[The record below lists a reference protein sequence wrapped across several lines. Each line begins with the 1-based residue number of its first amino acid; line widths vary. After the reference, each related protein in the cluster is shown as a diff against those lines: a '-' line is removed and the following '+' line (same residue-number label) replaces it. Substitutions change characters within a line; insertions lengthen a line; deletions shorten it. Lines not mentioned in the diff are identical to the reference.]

1 MFNLAPDRH
10 TEVLQIEGMSCD
22 HCVKS
27 VREALQGVSGA
38 VVEAVEVGRAEVNAA
53 PGTPRE
59 ALVEAVE
66 AAGFEVVGERR

>member
-1 MFNLAPDRH
+1 MFDLTPDRH

-38 VVEAVEVGRAEVNAA
+38 AVESVEIGRAEVNAA
-53 PGTPRE
+53 PGTSRD

-66 AAGFEVVGERR
+66 GVGFDVVG